1 MKNNDFMG
9 EKLRNARLRK
19 NISMD
24 DIYRDLRMHP
34 KMVESFEKGEI
45 DTSIGDIYVKA
56 FLKKYARFLSVDLD
70 EIIKETSAEELL
82 KQPPQEVTLELR
94 LDRKKKAREAR
105 KKKRA
110 AIRPRINTEDIKR
123 LGLPLTGGFAVLLA
137 SSVIVYAS
145 FNFMGTLKETKLSF
159 SEPKKGEIKIMQA
172 KSAPVVVS
180 LPAVPEIKP
189 MELAIET
196 KDKVWL
202 RVESDGKT
210 VFEHTLEKNGSGKWP
225 ANEKFGLRIGRPES
239 ITLSVDGKPLE
250 LPEGSGIRNITIDRE
265 GLKID

>member
-24 DIYRDLRMHP
+24 DIYRDLRMHS

-56 FLKKYARFLSVDLD
+56 FLKKYARFLNVDLD
-70 EIIKETSAEELL
+70 EIIRETSAEELL

-110 AIRPRINTEDIKR
+110 AVRPRINTEDLKR
-123 LGLPLTGGFAVLLA
+123 LGLPLTGGLAVLLV
-137 SSVIVYAS
+137 SSVIVYAAL
-145 FNFMGTLKETKLSF
+145 NFMSAVKETKLSF
-159 SEPKKGEIKIMQA
+159 RGPEKGDVKIMQA
-172 KSAPVVVS
+172 KSAPVVVP
-180 LPAVPEIKP
+180 LPSVSKIKP
-189 MELAIET
+189 MELSIET

-210 VFEHTLEKNGSGKWP
+210 VFEHTLDKGDSGKWP
-225 ANEKFGLRIGRPES
+225 ASEKFGLRIGRPES
-239 ITLSVDGKPLE
+239 ITLSVDGKPLQ